1 MIYLL
6 HKLGLFKVVKLGIA
20 AALVFLFLSLDPVN
34 AEASVFVVDNVDDKY
49 LPLATYCTLPTADMC
64 NLRSAWIACSSIH
77 TACEILLPETAY
89 LWMESTYGSMNLAEG
104 MNVTIRGSGSTVAQA
119 DVSMQFI
126 NYTASPVTTSPP
138 ALFLNNMTIFGFGNS
153 SSDIGGALSLVG
165 DLYLWID
172 GTHFMSNTARA
183 GGAIYIS
190 NNTLPASITFSSF
203 YNCSSTAGGGG
214 AVVVGESVK
223 HLTVHGCSFENCSG
237 VQVQMILQICY
248 LPHN

>member
-1 MIYLL
+1 MIHLL
-6 HKLGLFKVVKLGIA
+6 HKFGLFKVVKS
-20 AALVFLFLSLDPVN
+20 AALVFLFLSLGPVN
-34 AEASVFVVDNVDDKY
+34 AETSVFVVDNVDDQY

-183 GGAIYIS
+183 GGAIFVS
-190 NNTLPASITFSSF
+190 NSTLPATITSSSF
-203 YNCSSTAGGGG
+203 YNCSSTMAGG
-214 AVVVGESVK
+214 AVFVGELVTSF
-223 HLTVHGCSFENCSG
+223 TVYGSSFDNCSSD
-237 VQVQMILQICY
+237 QVFYIFCHKFHTI
-248 LPHN
+248 N